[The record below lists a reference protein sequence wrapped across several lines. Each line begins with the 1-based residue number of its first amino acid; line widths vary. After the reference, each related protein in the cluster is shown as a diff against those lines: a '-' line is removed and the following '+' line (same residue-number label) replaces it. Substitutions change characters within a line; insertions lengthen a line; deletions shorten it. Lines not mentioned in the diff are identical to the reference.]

1 MRMSSHR
8 KGFTLIELLV
18 VIAIIALLMA
28 ILMPA
33 LRRAREQGK
42 ATVCSSNLKQI
53 GLASRLYA
61 EDNENKIPRAEVY
74 GATDADMQV
83 WQTLFM
89 KYIGGRQGNKITHW
103 SEVKSYDCP
112 SYPEK
117 EQLVDYIVNAFDL
130 KAKDEQEFH
139 GVSKLSTIKRQAT
152 TVYLADYESPF
163 EGGSQIQIVTVED
176 AGGPLARKFRWMD
189 IYDSS
194 HLPYDNTGALRGSR
208 RVAAQ
213 RHGRFI
219 NCLYFDGHAGKMEAQ
234 QMTAWDWGRPRI
246 QQIDG
251 D

>member
-1 MRMSSHR
+1 MFGYR

-61 EDNENKIPRAEVY
+61 EDNDNKIPRAEVY
-74 GATDADMQV
+74 GDADADMQV

-130 KAKDEQEFH
+130 KAKNEVEFH
-139 GVSKLSTIKRQAT
+139 GVSKLSSIKRQPT
-152 TVYLADYESPF
+152 TVYMADYESPF

-176 AGGPLARKFRWMD
+176 TGGPLALKFRWMD
-189 IYDSS
+189 IYGSS
-194 HLPYDNTGALRGSR
+194 HLPYDDTGALRVSR
-208 RVAAQ
+208 RVAAN

-246 QQIDG
+246 QQIDR